1 MTREGRPARG
11 GGGAR
16 GEETGWLA
24 RVSACLNFLCLPAA
38 ASLLLC
44 LNLSKRRGGNI
55 WGVFDMPALEG
66 LASEPGSGQPELG
79 PERPEAL
86 FDVFAPTEPG

>member
-16 GEETGWLA
+16 GEDTGWLA

-38 ASLLLC
+38 ASLLVPE
-44 LNLSKRRGGNI
+44 SFEKKRR
-55 WGVFDMPALEG
+55 EH
-66 LASEPGSGQPELG
+66 LG
-79 PERPEAL
+79 R
-86 FDVFAPTEPG
+86 V